1 MSYLLALLAGIVIS
15 VMVSLN
21 GGLTQAYGTYLA
33 AVIIHIVGVIFAIVL
48 CVARKEKLLL
58 KSRAPLWAYLGGAVG
73 VLTTLFN
80 NYAFG
85 RITMTSIVA
94 LGLLGQSLA
103 SVAFDSFGWLGI
115 KKRPIKMTAIIGFLP
130 AIVGFLLMMDQSV
143 SEAVPAVILSLG
155 SGIAVVL
162 SRTINSRLSKQTSPL
177 VGSLINHV
185 VGLPI
190 CVVLALFFQKTLWV
204 VPERVKPWMFFGG
217 MLGVITVLLFNI
229 TVPRISSFQLTLLS
243 FTGQVFAG
251 IALDLMQ
258 GQAYSNA
265 SFVGGL
271 VISTGLLVN
280 IALDQWSIYKRR
292 KEEKYWKSIQEA
304 EAAHWKQVLRN
315 KKSEE

>member
-21 GGLTQAYGTYLA
+21 GGLTQAYGTYWA
-33 AVIIHIVGVIFAIVL
+33 AVIVHIVGVIFAIVL

-94 LGLLGQSLA
+94 LGLLGQSLT

-130 AIVGFLLMMDQSV
+130 AIAGFLLMMDQSV
-143 SEAVPAVILSLG
+143 SEAVPAVILSLA
-155 SGIAVVL
+155 SGIVVVL
-162 SRTINSRLSKQTSPL
+162 SRTINSGLSKQTSPL

-204 VPERVKPWMFFGG
+204 VPECIKPWMFFGG

-271 VISTGLLVN
+271 VIATGLLVN
-280 IALDQWSIYKRR
+280 IALDQWSIYKGR

-315 KKSEE
+315 KKLEE